1 VIARLEYVWSALL
14 AATVVSGAVFWATV
28 SLEPSART
36 PERTV
41 QDFVVAYNKRDL
53 TSMLALATPDIEWM
67 SVSPKGMSIET
78 RGHDALRN
86 TAESAFRECP
96 SCQASIEQVR
106 RAGSRVTAIEHA
118 SWDTA
123 SGSMS
128 RRSLSV
134 YEFRDGLISRVY
146 YFPAE

>member
-1 VIARLEYVWSALL
+1 MIARLEYVWSALL
-14 AATVVSGAVFWATV
+14 AAAVVSGAVLWALV
-28 SLEPSART
+28 SLEPVNRT

-41 QDFVVAYNKRDL
+41 QDFVGAYNKRDV
-53 TSMLALATPDIEWM
+53 TSMLALATDDIEWM
-67 SVSPKGMSIET
+67 SVSGQGMSIET
-78 RGHDALRN
+78 RGREALRD
-86 TAESAFRECP
+86 TTESAFRSCP
-96 SCQASIEQVR
+96 TCQAMIEQVR

-118 SWDTA
+118 VWDTA